1 MVKRVLIID
10 DEIYFTKLVK
20 MNLEMRGAFSVDVAV
35 KGCLGLDMADGLR
48 PHLILLD
55 LLMPD
60 MNGLQVLE
68 ELKKKART
76 ARIPVVVLSAKG
88 DEPTRREVLDK
99 GADLFVTKPI
109 GAQELKETI
118 SRLLKA
124 GPKKPAP
131 VKNPGTGNRA
141 KAKKKRR

>member
-1 MVKRVLIID
+1 
-10 DEIYFTKLVK
+10 
-20 MNLEMRGAFSVDVAV
+20 
-35 KGCLGLDMADGLR
+35 
-48 PHLILLD
+48 
-55 LLMPD
+55 
-60 MNGLQVLE
+60 
-68 ELKKKART
+68 
-76 ARIPVVVLSAKG
+76 
-88 DEPTRREVLDK
+88 LDK